1 MRTAIA
7 GLPLLALAFLVL
19 AACGGPEQ
27 AEGPSVPEV
36 VATPTA
42 DGGAVKVPATIAD
55 TLTIICGKPFS
66 QDATAGTLAEIFGA
80 QNVIPETIDGPEG
93 EQVNVTAIYP
103 QDRSRRIEVTFA
115 NEEERTVLTS
125 VTIRGEVSEWTGPGG
140 LNLGDGIE
148 TVERA
153 LDLLGD
159 QGGLREFP
167 MTDEADDGFLLRGK
181 IENPLVV
188 FHQRTGLDDDGFLDA
203 MRRCHREPVGRQ
215 HGAVQRCALAR
226 PRHATGTRG
235 IIEMRVRVDDA
246 RRRRC
251 GLNGFMQQC
260 SGGGGL
266 EKAAAVHAERYGRT

>member
-7 GLPLLALAFLVL
+7 GLPLSALVFLVL

-36 VATPTA
+36 VATPAA

-80 QNVIPETIDGPEG
+80 QNVIPETIDGREG

-125 VTIRGEVSEWTGPGG
+125 VSIRGEVSEWTGPGG

-148 TVERA
+148 TVER
-153 LDLLGD
+153 LNGKPFTMSGFGWDYGGYVTD
-159 QGGLREFP
+159 WQGGKLNQIAPGCRTTVRFNIPPDVHSE
-167 MTDEADDGFLLRGK
+167 DAVLGEAPHSST
-181 IENPLVV
+181 EP
-188 FHQRTGLDDDGFLDA
+188 A
-203 MRRCHREPVGRQ
+203 MRKASAYVEEIQ
-215 HGAVQRCALAR
+215 
-226 PRHATGTRG
+226 
-235 IIEMRVRVDDA
+235 ISW
-246 RRRRC
+246 
-251 GLNGFMQQC
+251 MQ
-260 SGGGGL
+260 
-266 EKAAAVHAERYGRT
+266 EHEY